1 MDTLGFALAA
11 GALAAVNPCGFAMLP
26 AYLAL
31 FIAGDQPP
39 SGRWAA
45 LVAVRRALA
54 ATAAMTTGFLAT
66 FVTAGLILSPI
77 AATLQRWAPA
87 LTVVIGVVLTLM
99 GLLMVAGRE
108 LTLPLP
114 KPGSAFNPAAGLGPM
129 ALYGVVY
136 AVASLGCTI
145 GPFLVVTTTTFT
157 SGDIAAGIA
166 AYGAYALGMGLV
178 VGIASVSVALARQS
192 ATQRLRRLLP
202 YATRAA
208 GALLL
213 LVGGYV
219 TWYGIYELRI
229 FAGVDVDDPIINAA
243 TRIQAALASVI
254 DAAGPAGL
262 AGIVAAILLAVG
274 LAALVGRARRRRSSP
289 TTDESGDTPADRSV
303 TGN

>member
-166 AYGAYALGMGLV
+166 AYGAYALGDGPGGRDRL
-178 VGIASVSVALARQS
+178 GQCRAGPSVRHPAAAPTPAVCHPG
-192 ATQRLRRLLP
+192 RRRP
-202 YATRAA
+202 VAA
-208 GALLL
+208 GRWLCH
-213 LVGGYV
+213 LVRH
-219 TWYGIYELRI
+219 L
-229 FAGVDVDDPIINAA
+229 
-243 TRIQAALASVI
+243 
-254 DAAGPAGL
+254 
-262 AGIVAAILLAVG
+262 
-274 LAALVGRARRRRSSP
+274 
-289 TTDESGDTPADRSV
+289 
-303 TGN
+303 

>member
-39 SGRWAA
+39 LGLGSA

-66 FVTAGLILSPI
+66 FVTAGLVLSPV

-87 LTVVIGVVLTLM
+87 LTVVIGVGLAVM
-99 GLLMVAGRE
+99 GLLMVTGRE

-145 GPFLVVTTTTFT
+145 GPFLVVTATTFT
-157 SGDIAAGIA
+157 SGNIPAGIG
-166 AYGAYALGMGLV
+166 AYGAYAIGMGLV
-178 VGIASVSVALARQS
+178 VGVASISVALARQS

-202 YATRAA
+202 YAARAA
-208 GALLL
+208 GTLLL
-213 LVGGYV
+213 LAGGYV
-219 TWYGIYELRI
+219 SWYGIYELRI
-229 FAGVDVDDPIINAA
+229 FAGARVNDPIINAA
-243 TRIQAALASVI
+243 ARIQATIASLI
-254 DAAGPAGL
+254 GSAGPPAL
-262 AGIVAAILLAVG
+262 AGILAVILVTAG
-274 LAALVGRARRRRSSP
+274 TAVLVGRACRRRRSLTNDS
-289 TTDESGDTPADRSV
+289 ADHSA
-303 TGN
+303 TSQ